1 MARRRSGSGGG
12 SKPGA
17 GRRQEPAWLEQLE
30 RLPVGAIGFFA
41 VLVGWAVLFVG
52 TISGAW
58 RLEVTFFVAVGLL
71 TFVLGCMSL
80 FAALVQARGTKPKN
94 ALRLPPWLQEFEE
107 YFQWLTPMAFV
118 FGLIFAHY
126 FWH

>member
-1 MARRRSGSGGG
+1 MARRRSGGG
-12 SKPGA
+12 SKSGA
-17 GRRQEPAWLEQLE
+17 GGRQEPAWLEQLE
-30 RLPVGAIGFFA
+30 RQPVGAIGFIV
-41 VLVGWAVLFVG
+41 VLVGWAALFVG

-71 TFVLGCMSL
+71 TFVLGCLSL
-80 FAALVQARGTKPKN
+80 FAAAVQ
-94 ALRLPPWLQEFEE
+94 ALRLPEWLRDFEE
-107 YFQWLTPMAFV
+107 YFRWLTPMAFV